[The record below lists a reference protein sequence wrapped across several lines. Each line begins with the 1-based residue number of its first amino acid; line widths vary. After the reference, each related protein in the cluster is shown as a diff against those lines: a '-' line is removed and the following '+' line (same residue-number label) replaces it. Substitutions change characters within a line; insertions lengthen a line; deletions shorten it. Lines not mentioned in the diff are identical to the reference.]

1 MSDIESIL
9 PSNSTPLELAL
20 EQVINRPIPNLIA
33 DMWNPDTCPTD
44 LLGYLA
50 FSLAV
55 EVWDD
60 TWPEQIKRDVIKES
74 IPEYQQKGTV
84 AAVKLALSK
93 AGFGSN
99 QIIEGQNGWKR
110 DGSMKRDGF
119 AIRSETEGWSVYK
132 VVTDYLITTSQA
144 NIARELLS
152 KSAPVR
158 CELWG
163 FDFSSAAL
171 IRNGYAVRDGSYTRG
186 IA

>member
-20 EQVINRPIPNLIA
+20 EQVINRPIPNLIG
-33 DMWNPDTCPTD
+33 DMWNPDTCPAE

-60 TWPEQIKRDVIKES
+60 GWTESIKRQVIKSS
-74 IPEYQQKGTV
+74 IPEYEIKGTV

-93 AGFGSN
+93 AGLGDN
-99 QIIEGQNGWKR
+99 QIVEGRNNFTY
-110 DGSMKRDGF
+110 DGSASYDGF
-119 AIRSETEGWSVYK
+119 PLYSDSDGWNEYK
-132 VVTDYLITTSQA
+132 VILQGLLSVDQA
-144 NIARELLS
+144 NIAKDLLA
-152 KSAPVR
+152 KAAPAR

-163 FDFSSAAL
+163 FDFTQAIPL
-171 IRNGYAVRDGSYTRG
+171 YNGEINYDGIYTMG
-186 IA
+186 VV